1 MSIID
6 ELPLDSSPFLF
17 KKDLR
22 AFSANGAKASSSNDG
37 LAAEGCGKVVSSIKY
52 IKVFDFDNTLF
63 RSPLPSPHLWH
74 NNLIGKLM
82 SPEVGWF
89 KNIKTLSEP
98 YVVCKERTDESSATA
113 SNQTSWFS
121 SKILQ
126 EARDA
131 IAAPD
136 TCAILLT
143 GRSRDIYYFRIK
155 ELLIGQ
161 DLHFD
166 AIILRE
172 YHSLLPS
179 TMQFKQY
186 VIRYLL
192 ELLKCARE
200 VTIWEDR
207 NQHVRQFQNY
217 MATLEK
223 SGRLDKTLVVQ
234 VKPFFCYMKAHL
246 ELQLVHELIVIY
258 NTQIP
263 KEKIELVN
271 RIKSGKLKLGRVALQ
286 HLRKYC
292 NIQTEHQLND
302 YGVWIPSSIVLN
314 IDVEQANGYY
324 SQQVQLF
331 LVNFKCI
338 NNTIVAILATEN
350 ISGNIEYPLGKHK
363 SPMRL
368 TETCHKASLDT
379 FPMAFFGSL
388 ELTCVKDIK
397 KCEPFKSYSTSIYAN
412 MSRIIQQ
419 YHPDLQDTEL
429 TQMCCRVKQ
438 VIVKNNIQEI
448 EELKHI
454 VKSMKFNQG

>member
-1 MSIID
+1 MNGVYEIGIGIHYH

-37 LAAEGCGKVVSSIKY
+37 LRPKVV
-52 IKVFDFDNTLF
+52 V
-63 RSPLPSPHLWH
+63 SPHLWH

-271 RIKSGKLKLGRVALQ
+271 RIKSGKLKLGRLALQ
-286 HLRKYC
+286 CLREYC

-338 NNTIVAILATEN
+338 NNTIN

-429 TQMCCRVKQ
+429 TQMCCRVNQ